1 MIKILDKSVSDKIA
15 AGEVVERPLSIVKE
29 LIENSIDAGADSIV
43 VEIKQGGKQYIRVSD
58 NGSGIDPFEI
68 ELAFTRHATS
78 KITEAEDLQSIATL
92 GFRGEALSSIVA
104 VSRTEVIT
112 KTRDSVSG
120 AKVTIEGSV
129 IKNIEAAGC
138 PDGTTIVVTDLFYNT
153 PARQRFMK
161 SDSAESTPIIE
172 FVSHLALAYGD
183 IKFRM
188 VNNDQIVFSTDGKGK
203 RLNTIAV
210 LYGKE
215 ISENL
220 LPLSDHENDMKLE
233 GYVSSLQISKPT
245 RRNQIFFV
253 NGRIVDNRILLEAV
267 SRAYEDK
274 LLAGRFPVVYMFL
287 NIDPEDLDVNIHP
300 NKMEVKF
307 RDEKNV
313 SDFVTKSIQ
322 NSLRTIEAAPKVV
335 PGVNWKPRFQET
347 TGPAAIRVPEEQT
360 NIKDFLA
367 KARELA
373 NKIDVVEAVK
383 EPETGSIE
391 SYKRVSEQYA
401 AGRPKGVDITQLEII
416 DTIFG
421 SYILAK
427 YEDCMYIID
436 QHAAHERVF
445 YETFMKHYDANAGAT
460 QPVLTP
466 VLIDRPR
473 TLADLTDIIKSELMK
488 MGFTVEEFGT
498 QSYIIKTIPL
508 FMELA
513 EGEHFVKDYLA
524 SITPDMDY
532 RDENRRKLIMG
543 RACKSAVK
551 ARDNITLEE
560 AAALLQ
566 DLAKCDNPYSC
577 PHGRPTLVKLSLY
590 DIERMFKRI

>member
-1 MIKILDKSVSDKIA
+1 MIRILDKNVSDKIA

-43 VEIKQGGKQYIRVSD
+43 VEIRQGGKHYIRVSD
-58 NGSGIDPFEI
+58 NGSGIDPFEL

-78 KITEAEDLQSIATL
+78 KITQAEDLESIATL

-120 AKVTIEGSV
+120 ARVVIEGSV

-188 VNNDQIVFSTDGKGK
+188 INNDQIVFSTDGKGK

-210 LYGKE
+210 VYGKE

-220 LPLSDHENDMKLE
+220 LPVSFQENDMKLD

-245 RRNQIFFV
+245 RRNQVYFV
-253 NGRIVDNRILLEAV
+253 NGRIVENRLMQEAV
-267 SRAYEDK
+267 NRAYEDK
-274 LLAGRFPVVYMFL
+274 LLTGRFPAVYLFL
-287 NIDPEDLDVNIHP
+287 NVDPQELDVNIHP
-300 NKMEVKF
+300 NKLQVKF
-307 RDEKNV
+307 RDEKIV
-313 SDFVTKSIQ
+313 SDFVERAIQ
-322 NSLRTIEAAPKVV
+322 SALRTIEASPKAV
-335 PGVNWKPRFQET
+335 PGVNWKARFQET
-347 TGPAAIRVPEEQT
+347 TESSAGAIQEEQT

-373 NKIDVVEAVK
+373 NRVEAIDLIK
-383 EPETGSIE
+383 EPEADHVEI
-391 SYKRVSEQYA
+391 YR
-401 AGRPKGVDITQLEII
+401 RPIKEKASKPNGADIWDLEII
-416 DTIFG
+416 DTVFG
-421 SYILAK
+421 TYILTRHD
-427 YEDCMYIID
+427 DCMYIID

-445 YETFMKHYDANAGAT
+445 YEAFMKHYEADAGVT
-460 QPVLTP
+460 QPVLAP
-466 VLIDRPR
+466 MLIDRPR
-473 TLADLTDIIKSELMK
+473 TLADLTDIIKSELLK
-488 MGFTVEEFGT
+488 MGFTVEEFGS
-498 QSYIIKTIPL
+498 QSFIVKTIPL
-508 FMELA
+508 FMELD

-532 RDENRRKLIMG
+532 KDTNRRKTIMS
-543 RACKSAVK
+543 RACKNAVK
-551 ARDNITLEE
+551 ARDSITFEE
-560 AAALLQ
+560 AKALLQ
-566 DLAKCDNPYSC
+566 DLAKCDNPYTC

>member
-1 MIKILDKSVSDKIA
+1 MIRILDKNVSDKIA

-58 NGSGIDPFEI
+58 NGSGIDPFEL

-78 KITEAEDLQSIATL
+78 KITQAEDLESIATL

-120 AKVTIEGSV
+120 ARVVIEGSV

-138 PDGTTIVVTDLFYNT
+138 PEGTTIVVTDLFYNT

-188 VNNDQIVFSTDGKGK
+188 INNEQIVFSTDGKGK

-210 LYGKE
+210 VYGKE

-220 LPLSDHENDMKLE
+220 LPVSLQENDMKLD

-245 RRNQIFFV
+245 RRNQVYFV
-253 NGRIVDNRILLEAV
+253 NGRIVDNRLMQEAV

-274 LLAGRFPVVYMFL
+274 MLTGRFPAVYLFL
-287 NIDPEDLDVNIHP
+287 KVDPQDLDVNIHP
-300 NKMEVKF
+300 NKLQVKF
-307 RDEKNV
+307 RDEKRV
-313 SDFVTKSIQ
+313 SDFIERAIQ
-322 NSLRTIEAAPKVV
+322 SALRTIEASPKAV
-335 PGVNWKPRFQET
+335 PGVNWKARSQET
-347 TGPAAIRVPEEQT
+347 TEPSAITIQEEQT

-373 NKIDVVEAVK
+373 NRVEPIELIK
-383 EPETGSIE
+383 EPEADHVEIYRRPIKEKAS
-391 SYKRVSEQYA
+391 K
-401 AGRPKGVDITQLEII
+401 PKGVDIWELEII
-416 DTIFG
+416 DTVFG
-421 SYILAK
+421 TYILTR
-427 YEDCMYIID
+427 YDDCMYIID

-445 YETFMKHYDANAGAT
+445 YEAFMKHYEADAGVT
-460 QPVLTP
+460 QPVLAP
-466 VLIDRPR
+466 LLIDRPR
-473 TLADLTDIIKSELMK
+473 TLADLTDIIKSELLK
-488 MGFTVEEFGT
+488 MGFTVEEFGS
-498 QSYIIKTIPL
+498 QSFIVKTIPL
-508 FMELA
+508 FMELDEA
-513 EGEHFVKDYLA
+513 EHFVKDYLA

-532 RDENRRKLIMG
+532 KDPNRRKIIMG
-543 RACKSAVK
+543 RACKNAVK
-551 ARDNITLEE
+551 ARDNITFEE
-560 AAALLQ
+560 AKALLQ
-566 DLAKCDNPYSC
+566 DLAKCDNPYTC